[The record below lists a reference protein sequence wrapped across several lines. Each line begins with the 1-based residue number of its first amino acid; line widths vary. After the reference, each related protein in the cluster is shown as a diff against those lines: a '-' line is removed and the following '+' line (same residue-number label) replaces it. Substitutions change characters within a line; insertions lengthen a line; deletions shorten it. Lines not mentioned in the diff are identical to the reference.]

1 MLTSTLTW
9 LCAFLLAAGLATAQI
24 LLGGWMY
31 PALAGPAFFL
41 VALAAV
47 MAGLTF
53 YRLKDEPGAWCV
65 GITLLMAGYLFWRQS
80 TSPDAYAAREDAWLL
95 LAALAVYL
103 TAAWQLRGSGP
114 RWLVLGAIFVLLAAQ
129 LFLLVVQFAAE
140 APFHPLPDLVLAM
153 ELPRGEAGPN
163 RGWLS
168 GTLNSRGTLSAVLM
182 VGTFLVMGQLVWGR
196 AGVAVKMVLLWLAA
210 AGCAGVALSLS
221 RAAYLGLA
229 TGLLVFALVS
239 FLAVRRGNGTHRL
252 VFSGAVLLVIMLPA
266 GAALLLGV
274 ESWLVGFRFGEIGAD
289 TYREALWFRSVPPML
304 QLDAWWGA
312 GANMFDQLS
321 LRYREGAPLG
331 RPVHAHN
338 DWLQLL
344 VEYGRVGLALGV
356 LFFLVHWAAG
366 CRNVLR
372 LARQALPGGW
382 WPQSME
388 LGLATGALA
397 AWSAQAVHSFF
408 DFRLH
413 LPAVALLVALCG
425 GWLAGERNDRETR
438 PGIPLPWWLRML
450 GVLPLIPGVVLLWWV
465 STSWKADSSALA
477 AENMLL
483 RGDAAGAWEVV
494 SAARVTH
501 PSHAE
506 LAAVAGQTARA
517 LAGEAGDGSWARERS
532 EAWRQFVARRPQH
545 PVGLREYALALTQE
559 GHFGAARPWH
569 LRAIAR
575 APENGSGYE
584 ALAYH
589 LGRQGRYEEAGRLY
603 RLGRTLPGSSVSR
616 EELAAFEEFLRQR
629 GR

>member
-1 MLTSTLTW
+1 MFASSLIW
-9 LCAFLLAAGLATAQI
+9 LSAVALASGLAAAQI

-31 PALAGPAFFL
+31 PALAMPAFFL
-41 VALAAV
+41 VAVAAV
-47 MAGLTF
+47 LAGLAF
-53 YRLKDEPGAWCV
+53 YRVKDEPGAWCV
-65 GITLLMAGYLFWRQS
+65 GVTLLMAGYFFWRQW

-114 RWLVLGAIFVLLAAQ
+114 RWLVLGVVFVLLAGQ
-129 LFLLVVQFAAE
+129 LFLSVGQFTAK
-140 APFHPLPDLVLAM
+140 APFHPLPDLALAL
-153 ELPRGEAGPN
+153 ELPRGEVGPN
-163 RGWLS
+163 HGWLS

-182 VGTFLVMGQLVWGR
+182 VSTFLVMGQLVWGR
-196 AGVAVKMVLLWLAA
+196 AGVALKMVLLWLAA
-210 AGCAGVALSLS
+210 AGCAGVALSQS

-229 TGLLVFALVS
+229 TGLVVFAVVS
-239 FLAVRRGNGTHRL
+239 FLAVRRGSGARHL
-252 VFSGAVLLVIMLPA
+252 VLSGAVLLVILLPA
-266 GAALLLGV
+266 GGALLLGA
-274 ESWLVGFRFGEIGAD
+274 ESWLVGFRFGQIGAD
-289 TYREALWFRSVPPML
+289 TYRESLWFRTVPPML
-304 QLDAWWGA
+304 SLDAWWGV

-321 LRYREGAPLG
+321 LRYRGGSPLG

-344 VEYGRVGLALGV
+344 IEYGRIGFLLGLA
-356 LFFLVHWAAG
+356 FFVIHFAAG
-366 CRNVLR
+366 WRNALR

-388 LGLATGALA
+388 LGLVTGALA

-413 LPAVALLVALCG
+413 LPAVALLLALCG
-425 GWLAGERNDRETR
+425 GWLAAERNDREAQ
-438 PGIPLPWWLRML
+438 PGFPAARWLRML

-465 STSWKADSSALA
+465 GVSWKADSSALV

-483 RGDAAGAWEVV
+483 RGNAAGAWEVV
-494 SAARVTH
+494 SAARATD
-501 PSHAE
+501 PSHTG
-506 LAAVAGQTARA
+506 LAAVAGQTART
-517 LAGEAGDGSWARERS
+517 LGGEATAGPWARERS
-532 EAWRQFVARRPQH
+532 EAWRQFVTVRPQH

-559 GHFGAARPWH
+559 GRLGAARAWH

-575 APENGSGYE
+575 APENGSAYE

-589 LGRQGRYEEAGRLY
+589 LARQGRYEEAGRLY
-603 RLGRTLPGSSVSR
+603 RFGRSLPGSSVSR
-616 EELAAFEEFLRQR
+616 EELAAFEEFLRRR